1 MESCIACFALIS
13 PGLGQG
19 HAVDLVSPVLSL
31 GNVLDF
37 VSFVLN

>member
-13 PGLGQG
+13 LGLGQG

-37 VSFVLN
+37 VSLVLN